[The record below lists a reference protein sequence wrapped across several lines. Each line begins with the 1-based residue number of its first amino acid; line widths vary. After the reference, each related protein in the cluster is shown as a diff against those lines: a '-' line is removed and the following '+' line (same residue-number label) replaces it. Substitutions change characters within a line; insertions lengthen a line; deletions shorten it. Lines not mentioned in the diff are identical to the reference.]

1 MLKDAFPGMLLL
13 ALLAANTGAAEVSHQ
28 YLEGVWNNFNFT
40 RPAQDWSEAAKDLGG
55 KGALMDMVVAQDTL
69 DGLTYLPFPYPGSEH
84 LVSISDKDR
93 IEPYLDHFDRENHKV
108 ILSIQPGRTDPLQLI
123 QILLSRYGHH
133 QSIIG
138 INVDLEWKRT
148 GEANHASNEERDAWI
163 SEIKEY
169 DPDMQLFLTY
179 FRDRS
184 YFPDDDQN
192 LVILFDGEDATQ
204 SELLKQYQ
212 ELSRH
217 YQSVGIYTGY
227 KSSHPQTASDQRILS
242 AVPKTRYIIHTQD
255 VFPKEKILI
264 FVMSDVQV
272 DWLESTSVELL
283 NLHQQKNIPV
293 VVGVIPRNLDNLSV
307 GGGFLPGMLHDLH
320 QNNSDL
326 FEIAEYAYSPKAC
339 GIDPEQNETMRSAY
353 LVLHKLGIRPATL
366 LPSMLKADE
375 MTLNV
380 AEELGFSSLVTTS
393 PLKSEKLRILNSL
406 ISLKK
411 DSGQDSK
418 LKSPQEL
425 MDELDSR
432 DQDALVILYPILDFS
447 PDSRRDIRDLAEIM
461 DALKQ
466 SKRYRIMTARQYFEA
481 YPMAD
486 EPKDDYHP
494 QSSGNMQFGAFALL
508 LVWRFLSGEWWRK
521 H

>member
-13 ALLAANTGAAEVSHQ
+13 ALLAVSTGAAEVSHQ

-55 KGALMDMVVAQDTL
+55 EGALMDMVVAQDTL
-69 DGLTYLPFPYPGSEH
+69 EGLTYLPFPYPGSEH

-93 IEPYLDHFDRENHKV
+93 IEPYLEHFDRVNHKV

-179 FRDRS
+179 FRERS
-184 YFPDDDQN
+184 YFPDDDQD

-212 ELSRH
+212 ELSRY

-227 KSSHPQTASDQRILS
+227 KSSHPQTASNQRILS

-320 QNNSDL
+320 HNNSDL

-411 DSGQDSK
+411 DGGQDSK

-432 DQDALVILYPILDFS
+432 DQDALIILYPILDFS
-447 PDSRRDIRDLAEIM
+447 LDSGRDIRDLAEIM

-466 SKRYRIMTARQYFEA
+466 SKRYRIMTARQYLEA
-481 YPMAD
+481 YPLAD
-486 EPKDDYHP
+486 EPEKESIP
-494 QSSGNMQFGAFALL
+494 QSGGNIYVGALAIVLA
-508 LVWRFLSGEWWRK
+508 WRFLSGGR
-521 H
+521 